1 MRLSEY
7 HRIYLIGIGGIGMSA
22 LARWFASRGQQVAGY
37 DRTSTPLTNQLIAE
51 GIHIHFDDNPALID
65 ESFTSEPERTLV
77 IYTPAIPSTSLE
89 LAYFKERGFKVEKR
103 SKILGIITKELP
115 TIAVAGTHGKTT
127 TSAMVAH
134 ILHAAGQPC
143 VAFVGGITQNYATNL
158 IISGEDSDRLIAVVE
173 ADEYDRSFLQLNPD
187 VAILTSV
194 DADHLDIYGSAD
206 ELLNNYNS
214 FLGKVKSKGR
224 IVLQNSLLSQVTLP
238 KGNISLT
245 TYGQEE
251 GETKALDIKADADA
265 FTFDLVS
272 EDFSLPHL
280 RLAMPGYHNVEN
292 ATAAAIACFH
302 FGITPHQIRSGL
314 ESFMGVKRRFE
325 ILISTPA
332 TVYIDDYA
340 HHPTEIEAL
349 ISSVRKLYPGR
360 HITAIFQ
367 PHLFS
372 RTRDFAAGFGR
383 ALSLPD
389 RVLLLDI
396 YPARE
401 LPIPGVNSA
410 MLLPYISVPDV
421 QLTSLDSA
429 VALLTSQPTSVVL
442 TIGAGDI
449 SRIVPL
455 IVQALS
461 PTPAA

>member
-7 HRIYLIGIGGIGMSA
+7 HKIYLIGIGGIGMSA
-22 LARWFASRGQQVAGY
+22 LARWFASRGQQIAGY
-37 DRTSTPLTNQLIAE
+37 DRTPTPLTNELIAE

-65 ESFTSEPERTLV
+65 ESFTSDPAGTLV
-77 IYTPAIPSTSLE
+77 IYTPAIPASSLE

-134 ILHAAGQPC
+134 ILHASGQPC

-194 DADHLDIYGSAD
+194 DPDHLDIYGSAD

-214 FLGKVKSKGR
+214 FLGKVKTKGR
-224 IVLQNSLLSQVTLP
+224 IVLQNSLLPQVVLP
-238 KGNISLT
+238 KGNITVT

-251 GETKALDIKADADA
+251 GETKALDIKADSDA

-272 EDFSLPHL
+272 EDFSLPHI
-280 RLAMPGYHNVEN
+280 RLAMPGYHNVQN
-292 ATAAAIACFH
+292 ATAAAIACYH
-302 FGITPHQIRSGL
+302 FGITPDQIRNGL

-325 ILISTPA
+325 ILLNTPSK
-332 TVYIDDYA
+332 VYIDDYA

-349 ISSVRKLYPGR
+349 ISSVRKLHPGR
-360 HITAIFQ
+360 HITAVFQ

-372 RTRDFAAGFGR
+372 RTRDFAAGFGQ
-383 ALSLPD
+383 ALSLAD

-410 MLLPYISVPDV
+410 MLLPYMTIADV
-421 QLTSLDSA
+421 QQTSLDNA
-429 VALLTSQPTSVVL
+429 VALLASEPTEVVL

-449 SRIVPL
+449 SRIVPF
-455 IVQALS
+455 VAQVLS
-461 PTPAA
+461 PPALA